1 MKTSSIATC
10 CALMA
15 ISSASAF
22 APVYSGSN
30 NNNAVVS
37 LTQQFMFGGAGA
49 GAPTEDDP
57 EKMEAIKNMAGAMG
71 MSVEEYQLG
80 MRARAK
86 MEEDIN
92 NMRVVGGDEA
102 KGVTVERDGNSPP
115 VHLVVTVTDAGKA
128 MGKEALEKE
137 LVSALR
143 SSSEKSKKGRETAQ
157 ANMMQYIAT
166 EMKSM
171 GA

>member
-1 MKTSSIATC
+1 MKTSIATC

-15 ISSASAF
+15 IGSASAF
-22 APVYSGSN
+22 APMYSGSN
-30 NNNAVVS
+30 NAAVVS
-37 LTQQFMFGGAGA
+37 STQQFMFSGAGA

-115 VHLVVTVTDAGKA
+115 VHLVVTVTDSGKA
-128 MGKEALEKE
+128 MGK
-137 LVSALR
+137 
-143 SSSEKSKKGRETAQ
+143 
-157 ANMMQYIAT
+157 
-166 EMKSM
+166 
-171 GA
+171 